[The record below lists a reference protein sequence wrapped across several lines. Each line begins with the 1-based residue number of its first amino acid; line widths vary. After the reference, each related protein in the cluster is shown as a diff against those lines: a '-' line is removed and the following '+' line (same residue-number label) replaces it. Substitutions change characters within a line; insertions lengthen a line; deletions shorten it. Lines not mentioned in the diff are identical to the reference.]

1 MTKTDCRWVLAFDA
15 SCALCEEVSRRVER
29 ASAGRLEV
37 LPLGHRD
44 VRRWREQALGRAT
57 SWAPTLLKVEG
68 TRVRAWTG
76 VRMGSRLAVRLGPR
90 RTVLV
95 LRALGDPERDGPAD
109 GNQAEGTRIGRRGVF
124 RLGAGAGVAAALL
137 LNGKVPAFAAESR
150 ELAAGRSWAR
160 ANQTP
165 RVGQYDELTRISAA
179 HRPAVFAALS
189 PSVRSS
195 LWVEQVKRYRRAHS
209 LMSAEQAR
217 VLDEFEAIVADEATY
232 TREDA
237 AIQAR
242 MKAIEERG
250 IAAFGRSEACG
261 LMSTL
266 GSLDTAETH
275 ATATN
280 SVESAPAATCQ
291 CNVGSACSPGCNF
304 YCACTTSWGCGCG
317 WIWTC
322 NGTYCA

>member
-1 MTKTDCRWVLAFDA
+1 MTKTDCRWILAFDA
-15 SCALCEEVSRRVER
+15 SCALCAEVSRRVER

-44 VRRWREQALGRAT
+44 VRRWRGQALDRAT
-57 SWAPTLLKVEG
+57 PWAPTLFRVDG
-68 TRVRAWTG
+68 TRVRAWTS
-76 VRMGSRLAVRLGPR
+76 VRMGFRLAVRLGPR

-95 LRALGDPERDGPAD
+95 LRALGDPGRGGSAD
-109 GNQAEGTRIGRRGVF
+109 GNQAEGLRIGRRGVF

-150 ELAAGRSWAR
+150 ELATGRSWAR

-165 RVGQYDELTRISAA
+165 RAGQYDELARISAA

-209 LMSAEQAR
+209 RMPVEQAR

-237 AIQAR
+237 AVQAR
-242 MKAIEERG
+242 MRAIEERG

-261 LMSTL
+261 LMSAL
-266 GSLDTAETH
+266 GSLGAAGTR
-275 ATATN
+275 ATATTTA
-280 SVESAPAATCQ
+280 ESAPVATCQ

-304 YCACTTSWGCGCG
+304 SCACTTSGGCGCG